1 MAQDELVKHSVT
13 RAETEYMNQSGV
25 MRFSI
30 FSMPGTSLMSLP
42 AQLPA
47 YWSTRR
53 DQVLMQAYREGGMTT
68 TALARE
74 ADLSVMHVGRLI
86 RPWAAFTAPRTPLR
100 CTACLRAQRTCPL
113 STHHTFL

>member
-1 MAQDELVKHSVT
+1 MPKYPEPTIELRRLGRRVIEANFEGGDQD
-13 RAETEYMNQSGV
+13 
-25 MRFSI
+25 
-30 FSMPGTSLMSLP
+30 
-42 AQLPA
+42 
-47 YWSTRR
+47 
-53 DQVLMQAYREGGMTT
+53 QALCATYREGGMTT